1 MAPLQFALDVTPRA
15 RLALT
20 DVRGRAAAVIGD
32 ELDRYTRCF
41 YSSLHTTAGYLPQS
55 LQTRLVGR
63 RQGITSYLDVYHA
76 LFPERAGYRH
86 DQLGERTELTAE
98 QRLREPLNGDSHL
111 MFILGGLRAC
121 VSYRVGPDSV
131 YFVDLD
137 GMCAGTPRSRTT
149 VLVGYD
155 DEIEVARTSLRVP
168 VSAHPIEAVSL
179 KDPRY
184 GLYEQ
189 LGDFIARHPSGKGRL
204 KLELAP
210 GERHACLTVNE
221 YETLLMPPRSDRRAS
236 RALSLCGREG
246 PSHLERSTGR
256 AAEGACVRQVRSG
269 AGAESDR
276 GRLGPPHFS
285 HRAVGCARTGGA
297 GRAFIRREAVHRSP
311 GLRRESHRACCDRR
325 RRLPESHPHPMARRG
340 VAGPDGERLPH
351 PVHLRTGTDDID
363 DKDDR
368 RRCSS
373 VRLDFR
379 GIGR

>member
-1 MAPLQFALDVTPRA
+1 MAPFQFALDITPQT

-63 RQGITSYLDVYHA
+63 RQGITSYLDVYRA
-76 LFPERAGYRH
+76 LFPERGGYRH
-86 DQLGERTELTAE
+86 DQLDERTELTAE

-121 VSYRVGPDSV
+121 VSYRVRPDSV

-184 GLYEQ
+184 GLHEQ

-221 YETLLMPPRSDRRAS
+221 YETLLMRHDLTDVLREPFRFAAEKARHIWNDPRAVPQKARAYARYDLV
-236 RALSLCGREG
+236 RALNQLVDVLGLPTSRIEQWAARALAV
-246 PSHLERSTGR
+246 PAERVFGVKRSIDLLVSDANPTGR
-256 AAEGACVRQVRSG
+256 AAIVEGAYQSPI
-269 AGAESDR
+269 
-276 GRLGPPHFS
+276 LIQW
-285 HRAVGCARTGGA
+285 RAAARRARTVNVSLTQ
-297 GRAFIRREAVHRSP
+297 FI
-311 GLRRESHRACCDRR
+311 
-325 RRLPESHPHPMARRG
+325 
-340 VAGPDGERLPH
+340 
-351 PVHLRTGTDDID
+351 
-363 DKDDR
+363 
-368 RRCSS
+368 
-373 VRLDFR
+373 
-379 GIGR
+379 

>member
-1 MAPLQFALDVTPRA
+1 MAPFQFALDITPQT

-55 LQTRLVGR
+55 LQKRLVGR
-63 RQGITSYLDVYHA
+63 RQGITSYLDVYRA
-76 LFPERAGYRH
+76 LFPERGGYRH
-86 DQLGERTELTAE
+86 DQLDERTELTAE

-121 VSYRVGPDSV
+121 VSYRVRPDSV

-184 GLYEQ
+184 GLHEQ

-221 YETLLMPPRSDRRAS
+221 YETLLMRHDLTDVLREPFRFAAEKARHIWNDPRAVPQKARAYARYDLV
-236 RALSLCGREG
+236 RALNQLVDVLGLPTSRIEQWAARALAV
-246 PSHLERSTGR
+246 PAERVFGVKRSIDLLVSDANPTGR
-256 AAEGACVRQVRSG
+256 AAIVEGAYQSPI
-269 AGAESDR
+269 
-276 GRLGPPHFS
+276 LIQW
-285 HRAVGCARTGGA
+285 RAAARRARTVNVSLTQ
-297 GRAFIRREAVHRSP
+297 FI
-311 GLRRESHRACCDRR
+311 
-325 RRLPESHPHPMARRG
+325 
-340 VAGPDGERLPH
+340 
-351 PVHLRTGTDDID
+351 
-363 DKDDR
+363 
-368 RRCSS
+368 
-373 VRLDFR
+373 
-379 GIGR
+379 

>member
-1 MAPLQFALDVTPRA
+1 MAPLQLALDITPRA

-20 DVRGRAAAVIGD
+20 DVRARAAAVIGD

-63 RQGITSYLDVYHA
+63 RQGITSYLDVYRA

-98 QRLREPLNGDSHL
+98 QRLCEPLNGDSHL

-121 VSYRVGPDSV
+121 VSYRVRPDSV

-137 GMCAGTPRSRTT
+137 GMCAGTPRRRTT
-149 VLVGYD
+149 VLVSYD

-221 YETLLMPPRSDRRAS
+221 YETLLMRHDLTDVLREPFRFAAEKARHIWNDPRAVPQKARAYARYDLVQALNQFVDVLGLPTS
-236 RALSLCGREG
+236 RIEQWAARALAVPAKRLFGVK
-246 PSHLERSTGR
+246 RSIDLLVSDANPTGR
-256 AAEGACVRQVRSG
+256 AAIVEGAYQSPI
-269 AGAESDR
+269 
-276 GRLGPPHFS
+276 LIQW
-285 HRAVGCARTGGA
+285 RAAARRARTVNVSLTQ
-297 GRAFIRREAVHRSP
+297 FI
-311 GLRRESHRACCDRR
+311 
-325 RRLPESHPHPMARRG
+325 
-340 VAGPDGERLPH
+340 
-351 PVHLRTGTDDID
+351 
-363 DKDDR
+363 
-368 RRCSS
+368 
-373 VRLDFR
+373 
-379 GIGR
+379 

>member
-1 MAPLQFALDVTPRA
+1 MAPLQLSLDITPRA

-41 YSSLHTTAGYLPQS
+41 YSSLHTTAGYLPQG

-63 RQGITSYLDVYHA
+63 PQGITSYLDVYRA

-86 DQLGERTELTAE
+86 DQLGERAELTAE
-98 QRLREPLNGDSHL
+98 QRVREPLNGDSHL

-121 VSYRVGPDSV
+121 VSYRVRPDSV

-149 VLVGYD
+149 VLVSYD

-168 VSAHPIEAVSL
+168 VSEHPIEAVSL

-204 KLELAP
+204 KLELAT

-221 YETLLMPPRSDRRAS
+221 YETLLMRHDLTDVLREPFRFAAEKARHIWNDPRAVPHKARAYARYDLVQALNQLVDVLGLPTARIEQWAA
-236 RALSLCGREG
+236 RALAG
-246 PSHLERSTGR
+246 PAERLFGVKRSIDLLVSDANPAGR
-256 AAEGACVRQVRSG
+256 AAIVEGAYQSPI
-269 AGAESDR
+269 
-276 GRLGPPHFS
+276 LIQW
-285 HRAVGCARTGGA
+285 RAAARRARTVNVSLTQ
-297 GRAFIRREAVHRSP
+297 FI
-311 GLRRESHRACCDRR
+311 
-325 RRLPESHPHPMARRG
+325 
-340 VAGPDGERLPH
+340 
-351 PVHLRTGTDDID
+351 
-363 DKDDR
+363 
-368 RRCSS
+368 
-373 VRLDFR
+373 
-379 GIGR
+379 